1 MHMKKKITDL
11 KIQKNNRQ
19 RVSVFLDGQY
29 AFSLSLSAAVDLKKD
44 GTIETA
50 RIDQLLREDELHGA
64 YNCAIRYLTRRPRSI
79 NETRAFLTGK
89 GYGSDAVGKAIG
101 RLVAQNYLDD
111 IAYARLWIEHRM
123 RWRPRSA
130 FALGFELRQKGITH
144 GIIETL
150 LTGFDD
156 DTAALR
162 AIKGHLRQ
170 WQNLE
175 KNQFKSKLFNFLKN
189 RGFCYDVCCNTFQR
203 AWLEREENRETK
215 KLKYTPEAT
224 TLPQSGG

>member
-44 GTIETA
+44 DIIETA
-50 RIDQLLREDELHGA
+50 RIDQLLREDA
-64 YNCAIRYLTRRPRSI
+64 FSRSYNSAARYLTHRPRSI
-79 NETRAFLTGK
+79 NETRTFLAGK
-89 GYGSDAVGKAIG
+89 GYGADAVEKAIG

-111 IAYARLWIEHRM
+111 TVYARLWIENRM
-123 RWRPRSA
+123 RYRPRSA
-130 FALGFELRQKGITH
+130 FALGFELRQKGVAH

-150 LTGFDD
+150 LLDFDD
-156 DTAALR
+156 DKAAWK

-175 KNQFKSKLFNFLKN
+175 RRQFKSKLFNFLKT
-189 RGFCYDVCCNTFQR
+189 RGFCYDVCRNTFQR
-203 AWLEREENRETK
+203 AWLEKAETSETK
-215 KLKYTPEAT
+215 KLKYNPEGNS
-224 TLPQSGG
+224 LP

>member
-1 MHMKKKITDL
+1 MHMTKKITDL

-50 RIDQLLREDELHGA
+50 RIDELLREDA
-64 YNCAIRYLTRRPRSI
+64 FSRSYNCALRYLTRRPRSI
-79 NETRAFLTGK
+79 NETRTFLVGK
-89 GYGSDAVGKAIG
+89 GYGADAVEKAID
-101 RLVAQNYLDD
+101 RLVAQHYLDD
-111 IAYARLWIEHRM
+111 TVYARLWIENRM

-130 FALGFELRQKGITH
+130 FALGFELRQKGVAH

-150 LTGFDD
+150 LMDFDD
-156 DTAALR
+156 DKAAWK
-162 AIKGHLRQ
+162 AIKGPLRQ

-175 KNQFKSKLFNFLKN
+175 RRQFKSKLFNFLKT
-189 RGFCYDVCCNTFQR
+189 RGF
-203 AWLEREENRETK
+203 L
-215 KLKYTPEAT
+215 L
-224 TLPQSGG
+224 